1 MTTQLPPGSALPT
14 TPPKRRGCLFYGCI
28 TVVLLIVVTLGGLYW
43 GVSRFIKGTLTEWSD
58 TAPLQLPVVT
68 AAPGVYEA
76 TRSRVEEFIKA
87 IEANQPAA
95 PLVLTAEEINA
106 LIAGA
111 PELGDVRG
119 RVYISIPGDE
129 VEGQVSL
136 PLAGFGLA
144 DRYVNG
150 RASFAVS
157 HDYGVLVVTLK
168 RLEVNG
174 KLVPD
179 TFMNEL
185 GRENLAAEF
194 TKDATRA
201 EALRRIE
208 KIEVADGRI
217 IVTPKDAVAPEGG
230 VVDEPAIEE
239 GEEEVEVGSAEAG
252 AGSGEAVTLESGELT
267 P

>member
-1 MTTQLPPGSALPT
+1 MTTQPPGSALPT

-43 GVSRFIKGTLTEWSD
+43 GVSRFIKSTLTEWSD

-76 TRSRVEEFIKA
+76 TRSRVEEFVKA
-87 IEANQPAA
+87 IEANRPAA
-95 PLVLTAEEINA
+95 PLVLTAEEINT

-174 KLVPD
+174 KVVPD
-179 TFMNEL
+179 TFMTEL

-201 EALRRIE
+201 EVLRRIE
-208 KIEVADGRI
+208 KIEVANGRI
-217 IVTPKDAVAPEGG
+217 IVTPKDAIESDGAA
-230 VVDEPAIEE
+230 VDEPAMEA
-239 GEEEVEVGSAEAG
+239 GEVESAEAG
-252 AGSGEAVTLESGELT
+252 AGSDEGASL
-267 P
+267 